1 MQNSIKHLLVFSLTF
16 CLGAGLGKFGR
27 SECTPV
33 AAINQPAPG
42 VNQPVSTHIPDLLT
56 GVRDPV
62 VNYPFAVKRS
72 EAFIR
77 KRAIEN
83 PLPIYLHYGSY
94 FAGTVSAQVLISESG
109 KVIKIW
115 FTQKNHPLLETS
127 TYRAVQKW
135 KFRPLVI
142 NGQKVWVQSK
152 LTFRFTC

>member
-1 MQNSIKHLLVFSLTF
+1 MQTSIKCLIVFSLTF
-16 CLGAGLGKFGR
+16 CLGVGFGKFGKVER
-27 SECTPV
+27 TSV

-42 VNQPVSTHIPDLLT
+42 VSQPASTHIPDLLA

-83 PLPIYLHYGSY
+83 PLPTLLPCGKR
-94 FAGTVSAQVLISESG
+94 FAGTISAQVLISESG

-115 FTQKNHPLLETS
+115 FTQKNHPLLEAS
-127 TYRAVQKW
+127 TYVGVKKW
-135 KFRPLVI
+135 RFRPLVI

-152 LTFRFTC
+152 LTFRFTF

>member
-1 MQNSIKHLLVFSLTF
+1 MQNSIKCLFVFSLTF

-27 SECTPV
+27 IECTSV
-33 AAINQPAPG
+33 AAISQAAPE
-42 VNQPVSTHIPDLLT
+42 VHQSVSTHIPDLLT

-72 EAFIR
+72 ETFIR

-83 PLPIYLHYGSY
+83 PLPTLLPCGKH
-94 FAGTVSAQVLISESG
+94 FAGTISAQVLISESG

-115 FTQKNHPLLETS
+115 FAQKNNPFLEVS
-127 TYRAVQKW
+127 TYVGVQKW